1 MEQRTAV
8 IIVAGGSGTRCGGTL
23 PKQFRLLGNRPV
35 LARTIDLFASAIH
48 GTEIVVVLPA
58 RHIDFWNDFSARFEV
73 APHKV
78 VAGGEERFHSVRNG
92 LAALCTKPDLVAIHD
107 AVRPFA
113 TPEMIRCVVDAAAES
128 GAAIPT
134 VVPVDSF
141 RKVGD
146 AGSQPVDRNRLRIV
160 QTPQV
165 FRADWLTKA
174 YGAEYDPRFT
184 DDATVVE
191 AAGHPVRLVAGD
203 DGNIKLTTETDFDLA
218 EALLA
223 VRAAKEDEEQTA
235 ATELH
240 AQEVPQHGR

>member
-1 MEQRTAV
+1 M
-8 IIVAGGSGTRCGGTL
+8 
-23 PKQFRLLGNRPV
+23 
-35 LARTIDLFASAIH
+35 
-48 GTEIVVVLPA
+48 
-58 RHIDFWNDFSARFEV
+58 

-223 VRAAKEDEEQTA
+223 VRAAKEDEKQTA

>member
-1 MEQRTAV
+1 
-8 IIVAGGSGTRCGGTL
+8 
-23 PKQFRLLGNRPV
+23 
-35 LARTIDLFASAIH
+35 
-48 GTEIVVVLPA
+48 
-58 RHIDFWNDFSARFEV
+58 
-73 APHKV
+73 
-78 VAGGEERFHSVRNG
+78 
-92 LAALCTKPDLVAIHD
+92 
-107 AVRPFA
+107 
-113 TPEMIRCVVDAAAES
+113 MIRCVVDAAAES

-191 AAGHPVRLVAGD
+191 AAGHSVQLVAGD

-223 VRAAKEDEEQTA
+223 VRAAKEDEKQTA